1 MAAAHLDEEQRKI
14 SPGFPAPDPRKAAP
28 RTRSSK
34 QIVSLDVLYAHALAI
49 EHESAT
55 RYREFATLM
64 ADYGNDATA
73 GLFHRLAEFAAE
85 HAFHL
90 AKKIVGIEIPITD
103 PSHDAWLESGAPVP
117 EARAFIFRTMTPR
130 MALEIALRAEQ
141 RAKAFFEQMRGE
153 SLNAGVR
160 KLSAEFAL
168 VEQSHIEWVS
178 DTLLRLPRP
187 LRPYEELLGDPTIEQ
202 QM

>member
-1 MAAAHLDEEQRKI
+1 MNVTHILEEQRI
-14 SPGFPAPDPRKAAP
+14 IDPCFPALDPGEGAPGARSSNEIVSPG
-28 RTRSSK
+28 
-34 QIVSLDVLYAHALAI
+34 VLYVHAFSI
-49 EHESAT
+49 EHEAAS

-64 ADYGNDATA
+64 ADYGNDAAA

-85 HAFHL
+85 HVFHL

-141 RAKAFFEQMRGE
+141 RAKAFFEHMRGE
-153 SLNAGVR
+153 SLNARVR

-168 VEQSHIEWVS
+168 LEQSHIEWVS
-178 DTLLRLPRP
+178 DTLLRLSRP
-187 LRPYEELLGDPTIEQ
+187 LRPYEELFGDPTIEQ